1 MPLGLSFKFTKNGT
15 AKSGSHNINS
25 AEMETILPES
35 NSNQKLL
42 QSPDSSIMIEDDV
55 IEISMCQFSLTK
67 KSFKIDFLKLNV
79 EKNPY
84 YTHCCLNSKYA

>member
-42 QSPDSSIMIEDDV
+42 QSPDDSSIMIEDSV
-55 IEISMCQFSLTK
+55 IEISMCQF
-67 KSFKIDFLKLNV
+67 F
-79 EKNPY
+79 
-84 YTHCCLNSKYA
+84 